1 MSDSRGRGVAR
12 QLHSGGQAGGPAGQA
27 SGQPGGQARSS
38 GRKAKP
44 RAAGWRQRFGFIIAF
59 VLATLIGLPLAHAL
73 LGQVAAMVLAAFIG
87 GFALG
92 RMTLK
97 RG

>member
-12 QLHSGGQAGGPAGQA
+12 QLHSGGQAGGQAVGQA
-27 SGQPGGQARSS
+27 GGQAQSL

-44 RAAGWRQRFGFIIAF
+44 PAAGWRQRFGFIIVF

>member
-1 MSDSRGRGVAR
+1 MSDARGRGVAR
-12 QLHSGGQAGGPAGQA
+12 
-27 SGQPGGQARSS
+27 
-38 GRKAKP
+38 KAKTSTG
-44 RAAGWRQRFGFIIAF
+44 GWRQRFGVIIAF
-59 VLATLIGLPLAHAL
+59 VLATLIGLPLANAL
-73 LGQVAAMVLAAFIG
+73 LGEVAAMILAAFIG

>member
-12 QLHSGGQAGGPAGQA
+12 QLHSGGQAGGQAGQA
-27 SGQPGGQARSS
+27 GQAGGQARSS

-44 RAAGWRQRFGFIIAF
+44 RAPGWRQRFGFIIAF

-73 LGQVAAMVLAAFIG
+73 MGQVAAMVLAAFIG

>member
-1 MSDSRGRGVAR
+1 MSDARGRGVAR
-12 QLHSGGQAGGPAGQA
+12 QLHSGGQASGQA
-27 SGQPGGQARSS
+27 GGQARPV
-38 GRKAKP
+38 GRKAKAP
-44 RAAGWRQRFGFIIAF
+44 TAGWRQRFGFIIAF
-59 VLATLIGLPLAHAL
+59 VLATMIGLPLAHAL

-97 RG
+97 KR

>member
-12 QLHSGGQAGGPAGQA
+12 QLHSAGQAGQASGQA

-38 GRKAKP
+38 GRKARP
-44 RAAGWRQRFGFIIAF
+44 RATGWRQRFGFIIAF

-73 LGQVAAMVLAAFIG
+73 MGQVAAMVLAAFIG

>member
-12 QLHSGGQAGGPAGQA
+12 QLHSAGQAGQAGGQA

-44 RAAGWRQRFGFIIAF
+44 RAPGWRQRFGFIIAF

-73 LGQVAAMVLAAFIG
+73 MGQVAAMVLAAFIG

>member
-12 QLHSGGQAGGPAGQA
+12 QLHSGSQAAGRSGGQAGQA
-27 SGQPGGQARSS
+27 GGQARSS
-38 GRKAKP
+38 GRKAKTP
-44 RAAGWRQRFGFIIAF
+44 TAGWRQRFGFIIAF
-59 VLATLIGLPLAHAL
+59 VLATLIGLPLANAL
-73 LGQVAAMVLAAFIG
+73 MGQVAAMVLAAFIG

-97 RG
+97 KR

>member
-1 MSDSRGRGVAR
+1 MSDARGRGVAR
-12 QLHSGGQAGGPAGQA
+12 QLHSAGQAGQA

-38 GRKAKP
+38 RRKAKP

-59 VLATLIGLPLAHAL
+59 VLATLIGLPLANAL
-73 LGQVAAMVLAAFIG
+73 MGQVAAMVLTAFIG

-97 RG
+97 KR

>member
-1 MSDSRGRGVAR
+1 MSDARGRGVAR
-12 QLHSGGQAGGPAGQA
+12 QLHSGGQA
-27 SGQPGGQARSS
+27 SGQTRSS

-59 VLATLIGLPLAHAL
+59 VLATMIGLPLAHAL

>member
-1 MSDSRGRGVAR
+1 MSDARGRGVAR
-12 QLHSGGQAGGPAGQA
+12 QLHSGGQAG
-27 SGQPGGQARSS
+27 GQPGGQARSS

-44 RAAGWRQRFGFIIAF
+44 RAAGWRQRFGFI
-59 VLATLIGLPLAHAL
+59 LAVGLAPLIGLPLAQAL

>member
-1 MSDSRGRGVAR
+1 MSDARGRGVAR
-12 QLHSGGQAGGPAGQA
+12 QVHSGVQARGQA
-27 SGQPGGQARSS
+27 SGQARPAA
-38 GRKAKP
+38 RKAKTP
-44 RAAGWRQRFGFIIAF
+44 TAGWRQRFGFIIAF
-59 VLATLIGLPLAHAL
+59 VLATLIGLPLANAL
-73 LGQVAAMVLAAFIG
+73 MGEVAAMVLAAFIG

>member
-1 MSDSRGRGVAR
+1 MSDARGRGVAR
-12 QLHSGGQAGGPAGQA
+12 QLHSAGQAGQAGGQA
-27 SGQPGGQARSS
+27 SGQPGGQTRSS

-44 RAAGWRQRFGFIIAF
+44 RATGWRQRFGFIIAF
-59 VLATLIGLPLAHAL
+59 VLATMIGLPLAHAL

-97 RG
+97 KR

>member
-12 QLHSGGQAGGPAGQA
+12 QLHSGNQAAGRAGGQAGQA
-27 SGQPGGQARSS
+27 GGQARSS
-38 GRKAKP
+38 GRKAKA
-44 RAAGWRQRFGFIIAF
+44 RAPGWRQRFGFIIAF
-59 VLATLIGLPLAHAL
+59 VLATMIGLPLAHAL
-73 LGQVAAMVLAAFIG
+73 LGEVAAMVLAAFIG

-97 RG
+97 RS

>member
-1 MSDSRGRGVAR
+1 MSDARGRGVAR
-12 QLHSGGQAGGPAGQA
+12 QLHSGGQ
-27 SGQPGGQARSS
+27 SGGQTRSS

-44 RAAGWRQRFGFIIAF
+44 RAGGWRQRFGFIIAF
-59 VLATLIGLPLAHAL
+59 VLATMIGLPLAHAL

-92 RMTLK
+92 RIIRVSSFVSKHGGL
-97 RG
+97 

>member
-12 QLHSGGQAGGPAGQA
+12 QLHSGSQAGGQA
-27 SGQPGGQARSS
+27 SGQPGGQTRSS

-59 VLATLIGLPLAHAL
+59 VLATMIGLPLAHAL
-73 LGQVAAMVLAAFIG
+73 LGEVAAMVLAAFIG

>member
-1 MSDSRGRGVAR
+1 
-12 QLHSGGQAGGPAGQA
+12 
-27 SGQPGGQARSS
+27 
-38 GRKAKP
+38 
-44 RAAGWRQRFGFIIAF
+44 

-73 LGQVAAMVLAAFIG
+73 LGEVAAMVLAAFIG

-97 RG
+97 RC

>member
-1 MSDSRGRGVAR
+1 MSDARGRGVAR
-12 QLHSGGQAGGPAGQA
+12 QLHSGGL
-27 SGQPGGQARSS
+27 ARSS

-44 RAAGWRQRFGFIIAF
+44 RAPGWRQRFGFIIAF

>member
-1 MSDSRGRGVAR
+1 MSDARGRGVAR
-12 QLHSGGQAGGPAGQA
+12 QVHSGGQA
-27 SGQPGGQARSS
+27 SGQARQA

-44 RAAGWRQRFGFIIAF
+44 PAAGWRQRFGFIIAF
-59 VLATLIGLPLAHAL
+59 VLVTMIGLPLAHAL

-97 RG
+97 KR

>member
-12 QLHSGGQAGGPAGQA
+12 QLHSGSQAGGQAGQA
-27 SGQPGGQARSS
+27 SGQAGGQARSS

-59 VLATLIGLPLAHAL
+59 VLATMIGLPLAHAL
-73 LGQVAAMVLAAFIG
+73 LGQVAAMVLAACIG

>member
-12 QLHSGGQAGGPAGQA
+12 QLHSAGQAGQAGGQA

-59 VLATLIGLPLAHAL
+59 VLATMIGLPLAHAL

>member
-12 QLHSGGQAGGPAGQA
+12 QLHSGGQASGQA
-27 SGQPGGQARSS
+27 GGQAQSL

-44 RAAGWRQRFGFIIAF
+44 PAAGWRQRFGFIIAF
-59 VLATLIGLPLAHAL
+59 VLATLIGLPLAYAL

>member
-12 QLHSGGQAGGPAGQA
+12 QLHSAGQAGQGAGQ
-27 SGQPGGQARSS
+27 QGGQARSS
-38 GRKAKP
+38 GRKARTP
-44 RAAGWRQRFGFIIAF
+44 STGWRQRFGFIIAF
-59 VLATLIGLPLAHAL
+59 VLATLIGLPLANAL
-73 LGQVAAMVLAAFIG
+73 MGQVATMVLAAFIG

-97 RG
+97 KR

>member
-1 MSDSRGRGVAR
+1 MSDARGRGVAR
-12 QLHSGGQAGGPAGQA
+12 QLHSG
-27 SGQPGGQARSS
+27 S
-38 GRKAKP
+38 KP
-44 RAAGWRQRFGFIIAF
+44 RPGPRRAPSPARNWRQRFGFIIAF
-59 VLATLIGLPLAHAL
+59 VLATLIGLPLANAL
-73 LGQVAAMVLAAFIG
+73 MGEVAAMVLAAFIG

>member
-1 MSDSRGRGVAR
+1 MSDARGRGVAR
-12 QLHSGGQAGGPAGQA
+12 QVHSGGQV
-27 SGQPGGQARSS
+27 SGQARTA

-59 VLATLIGLPLAHAL
+59 VLATLIGLPLANAL
-73 LGQVAAMVLAAFIG
+73 MGQVAAMVLAAFIG

-97 RG
+97 KR

>member
-1 MSDSRGRGVAR
+1 MSDARGRGVAR
-12 QLHSGGQAGGPAGQA
+12 QLHSGGQAGGQA
-27 SGQPGGQARSS
+27 SGQARTA

-44 RAAGWRQRFGFIIAF
+44 PAAGWRQRFGFIIAF
-59 VLATLIGLPLAHAL
+59 VLATLIGLPLANAL
-73 LGQVAAMVLAAFIG
+73 MGQVAAMVLAAFIG

-97 RG
+97 KR

>member
-1 MSDSRGRGVAR
+1 MSDARGRGVAR
-12 QLHSGGQAGGPAGQA
+12 QVHSGGQAGAG
-27 SGQPGGQARSS
+27 ARKA
-38 GRKAKP
+38 GRKTKAP
-44 RAAGWRQRFGFIIAF
+44 TAGWRQRFGFIIVF
-59 VLATLIGLPLAHAL
+59 VLATLIGLPLANAL
-73 LGQVAAMVLAAFIG
+73 MGQVAAMVLAAFIG

>member
-1 MSDSRGRGVAR
+1 MSDARGRGVAR
-12 QLHSGGQAGGPAGQA
+12 QLHSGGHAGGQA
-27 SGQPGGQARSS
+27 AGQARSS

-44 RAAGWRQRFGFIIAF
+44 PAAGWRQRFGFIIAF
-59 VLATLIGLPLAHAL
+59 VLATLIGLPLANAL
-73 LGQVAAMVLAAFIG
+73 MGQVAAMVLAAFIG

-97 RG
+97 KR

>member
-1 MSDSRGRGVAR
+1 MSDARGRGVAR
-12 QLHSGGQAGGPAGQA
+12 QVHSGGQA
-27 SGQPGGQARSS
+27 SGQARTA

-44 RAAGWRQRFGFIIAF
+44 RAAGWRQRFGFIITF
-59 VLATLIGLPLAHAL
+59 VLATLIGLPLANAL
-73 LGQVAAMVLAAFIG
+73 MGQVAAMVLAAFIG

-97 RG
+97 KR

>member
-12 QLHSGGQAGGPAGQA
+12 QLHSGSQAAGRAGGQAGQAGGQT
-27 SGQPGGQARSS
+27 RSS

-59 VLATLIGLPLAHAL
+59 VLATMIGLPLAHAL
-73 LGQVAAMVLAAFIG
+73 LGEVAAMVLAAFIG

>member
-1 MSDSRGRGVAR
+1 MSDARGRGVAR
-12 QLHSGGQAGGPAGQA
+12 QLHSAGQAGQASGQA
-27 SGQPGGQARSS
+27 SGQPGGQTRSS

-59 VLATLIGLPLAHAL
+59 VLATMIGLPLAHAL

-97 RG
+97 KR